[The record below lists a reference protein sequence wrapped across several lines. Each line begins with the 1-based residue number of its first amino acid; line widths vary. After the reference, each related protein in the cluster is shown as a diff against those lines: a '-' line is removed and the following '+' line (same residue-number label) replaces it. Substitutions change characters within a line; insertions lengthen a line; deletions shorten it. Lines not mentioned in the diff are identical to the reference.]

1 MLIHNCKM
9 NFRKGRISWRRTS
22 RKSSATRRRGRTSR
36 PSSRARAEQALLQ
49 EARRSRHHQPTR
61 PLHEAKKDLGAAAEV
76 LEKKHNISDFASA
89 KALLPPAGAGTG
101 LYKAKDGRWKIQ
113 MPNLANDGP
122 RTRSFSSSWSVRS
135 DTESWKFLLAEAW
148 HFYKTNGGEAEAPS
162 L

>member
-1 MLIHNCKM
+1 MEENLKKKQRNEKARQDKST
-9 NFRKGRISWRRTS
+9 FLKG
-22 RKSSATRRRGRTSR
+22 KGSAGVSAGGAEEPPPPANPAAARGKKR
-36 PSSRARAEQALLQ
+36 P
-49 EARRSRHHQPTR
+49 
-61 PLHEAKKDLGAAAEV
+61 LGAAAEV

-89 KALLPPAGAGTG
+89 KALLPPTGAGTG

-113 MPNLANDGP
+113 MPNLAHDGL
-122 RTRSFSSSWSVRS
+122 RTRSFSSSWCVRS